1 MSNDEL
7 YYDELTNLAE
17 RIAGGLQN
25 RTKPLDQLNQA
36 LNQLVSTNS
45 IKGKAADS
53 MKAYIGEVHS
63 TLIQTLN
70 LALTNYQ
77 MVLGKYVKGY
87 LEVDGNHNFK
97 LVREDLEEHQKQLSA
112 HRSDFTDL
120 AAQLKAISDKAE
132 GMVYLGG
139 AGSSTLKNVAHKM
152 DDMKKIANELMDKWN
167 AYEQSEPGFNQIQDL
182 LAQTQSLLKR
192 TLKVPRGYGYKA
204 GSFSGL
210 MSKDFINA
218 LQTNASYAMDTKNQK
233 EFKDDWQ
240 SINKDYSKDQE
251 RLAKAAAKK
260 KAKEEGI
267 WGLILD
273 TAQIV
278 VGTAMV
284 VTGVGAPFGAVLI
297 VGGLNSAINHA
308 SMATTGK
315 GFNLAGMASDKVGKW
330 YNSSI
335 GKSLGNN
342 GVGGFI
348 NGIAKGAGSMASG
361 MAQLNVYDL
370 GKGAYT
376 LATNPNA
383 QQQMLKGLGNYW
395 NQLRSG
401 NMEVYGETVFNVASL
416 FVGGAEIKGAAN
428 VAKASEADSLL
439 SKAGLFTKSLAK
451 TGLNNAKNLAT
462 MPGRAL
468 DNIGDIFE
476 GKGPSYAFAHAG
488 GSESVLNKIGREAD
502 ALPKND
508 VQKNFNKVMGET
520 NDVERANKALQ
531 DALDGAPKAEYMPN
545 TYTPQE
551 ILDMKPNVEEGI
563 YRPDVEDY
571 LSPDYIAVHDE
582 LFSDGVTAFTRDDYY
597 LKGDSGVFGREDGA
611 FVFPNEYAQKMIDAS
626 NGDPRELE
634 RLLGLDSG
642 SLGDSPIRVDVAPEN
657 MNNLRIPNGNEMGS
671 KDNIQWRPGGYTHP
685 GGIPESVIDQVPQG
699 KFNYKG
705 AFE

>member
-17 RIAGGLQN
+17 RIASGLQN

-36 LNQLVSTNS
+36 LNQLASTNS

-53 MKAYIGEVHS
+53 MKAYIGEVHL
-63 TLIQTLN
+63 TLIQTLS

-97 LVREDLEEHQKQLSA
+97 LVREDLEEHQKQLGD

-120 AAQLKAISDKAE
+120 ASQLKAISDKAE
-132 GMVYLGG
+132 GIVYLGG
-139 AGSSTLKNVAHKM
+139 AGSSYLKNVAQKM
-152 DDMKKIANELMDKWN
+152 DDMKKIAKDLMEKWDKQ
-167 AYEQSEPGFNQIQDL
+167 EEKESGFDQIQDL
-182 LAQTQSLLKR
+182 LAQTRSLLKS
-192 TLKVPRGYGYKA
+192 TLKVLRGYDYKA

-218 LQTNASYAMDTKNQK
+218 LQTNASYAMDSKNQK
-233 EFKDDWQ
+233 EFKDDWT
-240 SINKDYSKDQE
+240 SINKDYTKDQE
-251 RLAKAAAKK
+251 RLAKAAEK

-284 VTGVGAPFGAVLI
+284 VTGVGAPFGAVLV

-315 GFNLAGMASDKVGKW
+315 GFNLAGMVSDQVGKW
-330 YNSSI
+330 YNNSA
-335 GKSLGNN
+335 GKWLGND
-342 GVGGFI
+342 GVGGFV
-348 NGIAKGAGSMASG
+348 NGFAKGAGSMASG

-376 LATNPNA
+376 LATNSTA

-401 NMEVYGETVFNVASL
+401 NMEVYGETVFNVVSL

-439 SKAGLFTKSLAK
+439 SKAGLFTKTLGKS
-451 TGLNNAKNLAT
+451 GLSNAKNLAT

-476 GKGPSYAFAHAG
+476 GKGPNYAFAHAG

-508 VQKNFNKVMGET
+508 VQKNFNKVMSE
-520 NDVERANKALQ
+520 EKL
-531 DALDGAPKAEYMPN
+531 GAGVSSTFEAGKGSKN
-545 TYTPQE
+545 TLNAFLKENP
-551 ILDMKPNVEEGI
+551 
-563 YRPDVEDY
+563 
-571 LSPDYIAVHDE
+571 
-582 LFSDGVTAFTRDDYY
+582 TASVDDYY
-597 LKGDSGVFGREDGA
+597 ELVKEQSPWPKNYIPEKISMKSGDSFEMA
-611 FVFPNEYAQKMIDAS
+611 LSTMQKPTSPGGFATS
-626 NGDPRELE
+626 
-634 RLLGLDSG
+634 SG
-642 SLGDSPIRVDVAPEN
+642 SIEN
-657 MNNLRIPNGNEMGS
+657 IDYVRNNLAVKVGWKEDVGKVVQYRV
-671 KDNIQWRPGGYTHP
+671 KDGMELPALEGTVGPQIDLKVDQYLPGG
-685 GGIPESVIDQVPQG
+685 GKQFQFVLPEG
-699 KFNYKG
+699 KTLMDYVDIVSIRSIK
-705 AFE
+705 

>member
-17 RIAGGLQN
+17 RIASGLQN

-36 LNQLVSTNS
+36 LNQLASTNS

-53 MKAYIGEVHS
+53 MKAYIGEVHL
-63 TLIQTLN
+63 TLIQTLS

-77 MVLGKYVKGY
+77 MVLGKYVNSY

-97 LVREDLEEHQKQLSA
+97 LVREDLEEHQKQLGD

-120 AAQLKAISDKAE
+120 ASQLKAISDKAE
-132 GMVYLGG
+132 GIVYLGG
-139 AGSSTLKNVAHKM
+139 AGSSYLKNVAQKM
-152 DDMKKIANELMDKWN
+152 DDMKKIAKDLMEKWDKQ
-167 AYEQSEPGFNQIQDL
+167 EEKESGFDKIQDL
-182 LAQTQSLLKR
+182 LAQTRILLKS
-192 TLKVPRGYGYKA
+192 TLKVPRGYDYKA

-218 LQTNASYAMDTKNQK
+218 LQTNASYAMDSKNQK
-233 EFKDDWQ
+233 EFSDDWT
-240 SINKDYSKDQE
+240 SINDDYNADQK
-251 RLAKAAAKK
+251 RLAKAAEK

-278 VGTAMV
+278 VGTAIV

-315 GFNLAGMASDKVGKW
+315 GFNLAGMASDQIGKW
-330 YNSSI
+330 YNNSAS
-335 GKSLGNN
+335 KWLGND
-342 GVGGFI
+342 GVGGFV
-348 NGIAKGAGSMASG
+348 NGFAKGAGSMASG

-376 LATNPNA
+376 LATNSTA

-439 SKAGLFTKSLAK
+439 SKAGLFTKTLGKS
-451 TGLNNAKNLAT
+451 GLSNAKNLAT

-476 GKGPSYAFAHAG
+476 GKGPNYAFAHAG

-508 VQKNFNKVMGET
+508 VQKNFNDVMGE
-520 NDVERANKALQ
+520 ANKIGESHFWDKWTSSESSHHTPANPGELSDYDAQTFTGGVYDEITLDKDITVYRTFDGTGFNEETGRNNSIGRFFTDEVPSTDSSAQLTSALNPDWGNLPHYVQEVHIPKGTKIYVGHVAPQ
-531 DALDGAPKAEYMPN
+531 DLFDHSAKFE
-545 TYTPQE
+545 
-551 ILDMKPNVEEGI
+551 
-563 YRPDVEDY
+563 DV
-571 LSPDYIAVHDE
+571 L
-582 LFSDGVTAFTRDDYY
+582 GVSH
-597 LKGDSGVFGREDGA
+597 K
-611 FVFPNEYAQKMIDAS
+611 I
-626 NGDPRELE
+626 
-634 RLLGLDSG
+634 G
-642 SLGDSPIRVDVAPEN
+642 SL
-657 MNNLRIPNGNEMGS
+657 
-671 KDNIQWRPGGYTHP
+671 PGGGNQIFVP
-685 GGIPESVIDQVPQG
+685 EVDSIWFGGV
-699 KFNYKG
+699 K
-705 AFE
+705 

>member
-53 MKAYIGEVHS
+53 MKAYVGEVHL
-63 TLIQTLN
+63 TLIQTLS

-97 LVREDLEEHQKQLSA
+97 LVREDLEEHQKQLST

-139 AGSSTLKNVAHKM
+139 AGSSNLTNVAHKM

-439 SKAGLFTKSLAK
+439 SKAGLFAK
-451 TGLNNAKNLAT
+451 TLGRSGLNNAKNLAT

-476 GKGPSYAFAHAG
+476 GKGPNYAFAHAG
-488 GSESVLNKIGREAD
+488 GSESVLNKIGKGVD
-502 ALPKND
+502 DLPKND
-508 VQKNFNKVMGET
+508 IQKNFNKVMSE
-520 NDVERANKALQ
+520 ANKTEFVPKKVVLENGEIAYESKFGELVRSPNYLDEAGQ
-531 DALDGAPKAEYMPN
+531 IKWPEADGFVVDKSGNPITYDANLKSGQVIDRYGESSGRFTSPVNNGDIAGYNTRGLPYPENSMTYHQYEIVKDINMKNVQEAYNNLSPEIKSDLDDAMTKYKLSLKDIAS
-545 TYTPQE
+545 PQE
-551 ILDMKPNVEEGI
+551 GKI
-563 YRPDVEDY
+563 
-571 LSPDYIAVHDE
+571 SQ
-582 LFSDGVTAFTRDDYY
+582 
-597 LKGDSGVFGREDGA
+597 VFGDGGGTQIQ
-611 FVFPNEYAQKMIDAS
+611 FSTSVNWYE
-626 NGDPRELE
+626 E
-634 RLLGLDSG
+634 LGLIKE
-642 SLGDSPIRVDVAPEN
+642 IR
-657 MNNLRIPNGNEMGS
+657 
-671 KDNIQWRPGGYTHP
+671 
-685 GGIPESVIDQVPQG
+685 
-699 KFNYKG
+699 
-705 AFE
+705 

>member
-97 LVREDLEEHQKQLSA
+97 LVREDLEEHQKQLST

-120 AAQLKAISDKAE
+120 GAQLKAISDKAE

-139 AGSSTLKNVAHKM
+139 AGSSNLTNVAQKM

-167 AYEQSEPGFNQIQDL
+167 TYEQSDPGFNQIQDL

-218 LQTNASYAMDTKNQK
+218 LQTNASYAMDSKNQK
-233 EFKDDWQ
+233 EFKDDWT
-240 SINKDYSKDQE
+240 SINKDYTKDQE
-251 RLAKAAAKK
+251 RLAKAAEK

-315 GFNLAGMASDKVGKW
+315 GFNLAGMASDNIGKW
-330 YNSSI
+330 YNNGI
-335 GKSLGNN
+335 GKSLGND
-342 GVGGFI
+342 GVGGFV
-348 NGIAKGAGSMASG
+348 NGFAKGAGSMASG

-370 GKGAYT
+370 GKSVHT

-462 MPGRAL
+462 LPGRAV
-468 DNIGDIFE
+468 DNIGNLFE
-476 GKGPSYAFAHAG
+476 GKGLNYAFAHAG
-488 GSESVLNKIGREAD
+488 GNESVLNKIGREAD

-508 VQKNFNKVMGET
+508 VQKNFNKVMGEA

-531 DALDGAPKAEYMPN
+531 AAHDKAPKPEYLPGKN
-545 TYTPQE
+545 PEDILATPKGMRE
-551 ILDMKPNVEEGI
+551 PA
-563 YRPDVEDY
+563 EDY
-571 LSPDYIAVHDE
+571 L
-582 LFSDGVTAFTRDDYY
+582 
-597 LKGDSGVFGREDGA
+597 DSGYIENHLQPIKENGASKFQKFAPSKDWNNGIIGGEDGA
-611 FVFPNEYAQKMIDAS
+611 SFWLSKDQADLIEQAAG
-626 NGDPRELE
+626 GDNRKFEE
-634 RLLGLDSG
+634 LLGFEEG
-642 SLGDSPIRVDVAPEN
+642 YLGDEPLNRIDVAPDVVAQHD
-657 MNNLRIPNGNEMGS
+657 LRIPSGNEEGANEFW
-671 KDNIQWRPGGYTHP
+671 KPGGYTDP
-685 GGIPESVIDQVPQG
+685 GGMSEAVMNNIGEKEGDFTWHPL
-699 KFNYKG
+699 K
-705 AFE
+705 